1 MNPSAGEIWLTDRG
15 DVQRRQVFVV
25 SDERFH
31 RLSER
36 AVVAPVLD
44 AMPAAPRPWHIPLG
58 DRAIAVNLLA
68 SVPVDR
74 LLERVDR
81 GGFETLRRV
90 RRAVREIAG

>member
-1 MNPSAGEIWLTDRG
+1 VNASAGEIWLADRG
-15 DVQRRQVFVV
+15 DVHRLQVFVI

-31 RLSER
+31 RLSQR

-44 AMPAAPRPWHIPLG
+44 VMPSAPRPWHIPLG
-58 DRAIAVNLLA
+58 DRAIAVHLLA

-74 LLERVDR
+74 LLERMDR
-81 GGFETLRRV
+81 TEFETLRRV